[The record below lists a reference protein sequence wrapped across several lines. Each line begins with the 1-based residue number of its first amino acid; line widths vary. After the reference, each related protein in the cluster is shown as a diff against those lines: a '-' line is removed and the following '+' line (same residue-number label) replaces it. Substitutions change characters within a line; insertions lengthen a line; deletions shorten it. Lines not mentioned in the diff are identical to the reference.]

1 MKEKTE
7 ELISALEAMDV
18 TELDDKDLDA
28 VSGGV
33 ELDSA
38 GCTNGNCNGCAPGT
52 KDPNGCTNANC
63 EGGAT

>member
-1 MKEKTE
+1 MREKPE
-7 ELISALEAMDV
+7 ELISALDNMDV

-33 ELDSA
+33 ALDSV
-38 GCTNGNCNGCAPGT
+38 GCTNGNCNNCPPGT

-63 EGGAT
+63 EAEA